1 MQTILSSF
9 DLDTHRRSIDLELAH
24 ADDRLLLDVGLVRAA
39 DGTLR
44 LVEDPSQPVGLVTPR
59 RRFSAFLE
67 GLGGLWRWFRS
78 LPLRSPGWHPHPFLR
93 E

>member
-9 DLDTHRRSIDLELAH
+9 DLDTHRRSLDLELAH
-24 ADDRLLLDVGLVRAA
+24 ADDRLLLDIGLVRAA
-39 DGTLR
+39 DGSLR
-44 LVEDPSQPVGLVTPR
+44 LAEDPSQPVGPDRPR
-59 RRFSAFLE
+59 PRLKGFLE